1 VPYSASG
8 FTRAVRSGARQAT
21 GTRPGSGAAGPPVRL
36 AGAPGPPPATT
47 SIQSLDQPIHTAR
60 NVTMSIVHV
69 NDQSFETQ
77 VLKSSRPVLVD
88 FWAEW
93 CGPCKMIAPILDQI
107 ALEYQ
112 DRLEIAKVDV
122 EDSQGTA
129 MKYGIR
135 SIPTLML
142 FKDGV
147 VQAQHV
153 GMLSKEQLSK
163 LLDAKLQGA

>member
-1 VPYSASG
+1 
-8 FTRAVRSGARQAT
+8 
-21 GTRPGSGAAGPPVRL
+21 
-36 AGAPGPPPATT
+36 
-47 SIQSLDQPIHTAR
+47 
-60 NVTMSIVHV
+60 MSIVHV